1 MKYDIERDEIELSL
15 DELCDMAEMGGSI
28 DCRRSSLNIRMKTAD
43 KSRAF
48 EKIILHSGATYHPEV
63 EISNTSRLG
72 DICFHVT
79 GRADGI
85 QCKDGVYTVDE
96 IVAVSDARHRVHIA
110 LGSIPTRLYCL
121 AYFLCRS
128 REVSGVVTRVAYY
141 SLEDGKIEYSE
152 RYMSGEE
159 LRARYTAL
167 LSRILFRATFMR
179 ERLRE
184 RMPTLINMRFPYGS
198 LRDSQ
203 EEMIKECY
211 RDIKQGS
218 RLFCQAPT
226 GIGKTVSTL
235 FPAVKRL
242 GEGVVDK
249 IFYLTSKA
257 SIRREAYSALGKM
270 NDAGAR
276 VRSCVIS
283 SRESMCVCEAAKL
296 RGGRLSSNCT
306 PDLCPYVAGY
316 YDRLDAILS
325 EMTGEGER
333 FDSAYIKSVAERHR
347 VCPYELSLDLSELCD
362 VVICDYNYVFSPTVY
377 LKRYF
382 DERFGK
388 KERYVFLIDEA
399 HNLPDR
405 ARDMYSS
412 RLTVADFK
420 SLMPRVERDDGI
432 YEELCAV
439 TDAFKTLGA
448 LCRDNIQY
456 NEDGEKIGYYVSR
469 EMPIN
474 FHEAISRFSQKCDGW
489 LKNNRDH
496 DAYLTFEDL
505 AFRIFEYK
513 KICERFDGKYLTFIN
528 LLGEEVSVLLYCL
541 DPSGQLEAALE
552 RATASVLFS
561 ATLTPTEYFAD
572 ILGGGKKSV
581 TVDFR
586 SPFPPEN
593 LCVVAVDGVSTRFED
608 REKSHKKVAA
618 CIAATVSAKVGN
630 YMVFFPSYSYMEA
643 VGKIFH
649 AKYPKVKLV
658 VQKRNMTY
666 ADKERFL
673 GEFREDGKLRIGF
686 CVLGGS
692 FSEGIDL
699 PGRRLIGVVVVGVG
713 LPGLSSENNIIRDYY
728 EEKSGSGYD
737 YAYTYPGMNSVLQAV
752 GRVIRR
758 QDDRGIAVLIDDR
771 YAESKYR
778 TLFPS
783 FWQRVSYTSNPSSLA
798 EVARRF
804 WKKDD

>member
-1 MKYDIERDEIELSL
+1 MKYDIDRDEIELSV
-15 DELCDMAEMGGSI
+15 DELCDMTSSRGSI
-28 DCRRSSLNIRMKTAD
+28 DCRRSGIGLRGKSAD
-43 KSRAF
+43 AKRAF
-48 EKIILHSGATYHPEV
+48 ERHIVQSGATYHAEV
-63 EISNTSRLG
+63 EMTNTSRLG
-72 DICFHVT
+72 EIYFHVT

-85 QCKDGVYTVDE
+85 QCNDGAYTVDE
-96 IVAVSDARHRVHIA
+96 IVTVTDKRYKVTSAVGAQEK
-110 LGSIPTRLYCL
+110 RLISL

-128 REVSGVVTRVAYY
+128 RDLSGVVARTVFYNT
-141 SLEDGKIEYSE
+141 EDGELDFSE
-152 RYMSGEE
+152 RYMSAEE
-159 LRARYTAL
+159 LTSRYREM
-167 LSRILFRATFMR
+167 LSRLLFRATFMR

-184 RMPTLINMRFPYGS
+184 RMPTLVNMRFPYGT

-257 SIRREAYSALGKM
+257 SIRREAYSAIGKM

-276 VRSCVIS
+276 VRSCVIA
-283 SRESMCVCEAAKL
+283 SRESMCACEAAKR
-296 RGGRLSSNCT
+296 RGGRLSSNCN
-306 PDLCPYVAGY
+306 PDMCPYASGY

-325 EMTGEGER
+325 EMISENER
-333 FDSAYIKSVAERHR
+333 FDSAYIKNVAQKHGA
-347 VCPYELSLDLSELCD
+347 CPYELSLDLSELCD
-362 VVICDYNYVFSPTVY
+362 VIICDYNYVFSPTVY

-382 DERFGK
+382 DERVGK

-405 ARDMYSS
+405 AREMYSS
-412 RLTVADFK
+412 RLLASEFR
-420 SLMPRVERDDGI
+420 SLMSRVERDDRL
-432 YEELCAV
+432 YDELELV
-439 TDAFKTLGA
+439 TDAFKALGA

-456 NEDGEKIGYYVSR
+456 NENGEKVGYYVSR
-469 EMPIN
+469 EMPTN
-474 FHEAISRFSQKCDGW
+474 FGEAISRFSQKCDGW

-496 DAYLTFEDL
+496 DALLQVEDL

-528 LLGEEVSVLLYCL
+528 LEGDEVSVLLYCL
-541 DPSGQLEAALE
+541 DPSGQLECALE

-581 TVDFR
+581 TVDFK

-593 LCVVAVDGVSTRFED
+593 LCVAAVDGVSTRFED
-608 REKSHKKVAA
+608 REKSYKRVAA
-618 CIAATVSAKVGN
+618 CIAATVSARVGN

-649 AKYPKVKLV
+649 AKYPKVELV
-658 VQKRNMTY
+658 VQKRNMSY

-673 GEFREDGKLRIGF
+673 AEFREDGRLRIGF

-699 PGRRLIGVVVVGVG
+699 PGKRLIGAIVVGVG
-713 LPGLSSENNIIRDYY
+713 LPGISSENNIIRDYY
-728 EEKSGSGYD
+728 EEKSGQGYD

-771 YAESKYR
+771 YAEPKYR
-778 TLFPS
+778 ALFPS
-783 FWQRVSYTSNPSSLA
+783 FWGKVNYTSNPTSLA
-798 EVARRF
+798 EIARRF
-804 WKKDD
+804 WKNE